1 MGVAKPGRLEKG
13 VLVALEGID
22 GTGKT
27 TQARSL
33 AAHLEA
39 AGWPVAST
47 REPTE
52 GEWGKRI
59 RRLARQGRQD
69 VPPEDELDWFLRDR
83 MEDVERTI
91 RPALSAGKI
100 VVTDRYYFSTMAYQ
114 GALGLDPVRI
124 REMNEALFPR
134 PDLVLLLQIDPA
146 TSLGRIA
153 RGRPEGAEA
162 SYESTDYLSRVAA
175 LFDSF
180 DDPAIRRLD
189 ASGSPAEVEA
199 RIWSSVQAYLDEHAR

>member
-22 GTGKT
+22 GTGKS
-27 TQARSL
+27 TQARNL
-33 AAHLEA
+33 AAGLEA

-59 RRLARQGRQD
+59 RRLARQGRRD

-91 RPALSAGKI
+91 RPALNAGKI

-134 PDLVLLLQIDPA
+134 PDLVLLLRIDPA
-146 TSLGRIA
+146 TSLERIA
-153 RGRPEGAEA
+153 RGRPEGVEA
-162 SYESTDYLSRVAA
+162 SYESTEYLTRVAA

-189 ASGSPAEVEA
+189 ASGTPAEVEA
-199 RIWSSVQAYLDEHAR
+199 RIWYSVQAYLDEHAR